1 MLAPGDDPASPTV
14 HGQNGITVEDG
25 HVQFTVD
32 SSANT
37 VSGNYKAFTQITYLE
52 NAITKIATV
61 KAAYDCIDPL
71 EQSIVGTLA
80 APAIDLA
87 WIYIE
92 DCFDSEIGGPW
103 LRDQTLARFDK
114 DKIQKFLPKVLY
126 DINMYQPIT
135 NYTAESFPYNDHIGT
150 AIVAQGLLVNTAKHL
165 MRSYA
170 EQPDVTNSPAGF
182 LNRQRYLDVWKAI
195 YDVENEE
202 YQRMI
207 DEWKRLEFNKVG
219 ASVLIAGRGNRM
231 LMGNFRSRNVIRGF

>member
-1 MLAPGDDPASPTV
+1 M
-14 HGQNGITVEDG
+14 QY
-25 HVQFTVD
+25 TVD
-32 SSANT
+32 SSVNT
-37 VSGNYKAFTQITYLE
+37 SAGNYRAFAQITYTE
-52 NAITKIATV
+52 GSVTKKATV
-61 KAAYDCIDPL
+61 KSTYDCIDPL
-71 EQSIVGTLA
+71 EASLLGTLA
-80 APAIDLA
+80 APSIDLA
-87 WIYIE
+87 WTYIE
-92 DCFDSEIGGPW
+92 DCFDSEVGGPW

-114 DKIQKFLPKVLY
+114 DKVQKFLPKVIY

-135 NYTAESFPYNDHIGT
+135 NYTIESFPYTDHIGT
-150 AIVAQGLLVNTAKHL
+150 AIVAQGLLVNIAKHL

-182 LNRQRYLDVWKAI
+182 LNRQRYLDTWKAV

-219 ASVLIAGRGNRM
+219 AAVLVAGRGNRM